1 MTVTYTLEE
10 LAIKT
15 QSKLVGNPS
24 YTISGVDELSHAT
37 SRDVSFLSNRKY
49 IPELK
54 TTQAGAICID
64 ECFSLLIENS
74 VGKNFLISHNP
85 SLAFQTIL
93 SLFISD
99 TNNQS
104 GFTGIHPTAVIHP
117 TAFIDSDV
125 HIGPYTVIDQ
135 NVTIGAH
142 TVIYPNVYIGSGT
155 KIGSNCTIHSGV
167 VIREKVLIG
176 DRVIL
181 QPGAIIGS
189 CGFGYFTCKDSIH
202 TKLEQL
208 GTVIIE
214 DDVEIGAGTTIDR
227 ARFKA
232 TYLKSGTKIDNLVQV
247 GHNVTLGENNLIVA
261 QAGIAGS
268 SKTGA
273 SVVIGGQVGIVGH
286 VAIADK
292 VAIGSQSG
300 IHKSVTEVGT
310 KLGGSPAISLSKWR
324 RNIIHFNKISDHI
337 HTIQQLEK
345 RILAL
350 EKNISNCELSK

>member
-1 MTVTYTLEE
+1 MAKTYTLGE

-15 QSKLVGNPS
+15 QSCLIGDSS
-24 YTISGVDELSHAT
+24 YIISGIDELSHAT
-37 SRDVSFLSNRKY
+37 KRDVSFLSNRKY
-49 IPELK
+49 IPLLK

-64 ECFSLLIENS
+64 KCFSALIEDS
-74 VGKNFLISHNP
+74 LGKNFLISQNP

-93 SLFISD
+93 TLFISD
-99 TNNQS
+99 ANNQS

-117 TAFIDSDV
+117 TAIIDRDV
-125 HIGPYTVIDQ
+125 TLGPYTVIDQ
-135 NVTIGAH
+135 NVSIGSQ
-142 TVIYPNVYIGSGT
+142 TTIYPNVYVGSGT
-155 KIGSNCTIHSGV
+155 KIGSNCIIHSGV
-167 VIREKVLIG
+167 VIREKIIIG
-176 DRVIL
+176 HRVIL

-189 CGFGYFTCKDSIH
+189 CGFGYFTQENASH

-232 TYLKSGTKIDNLVQV
+232 TYLKRGTKIDNLVQV

-268 SKTGA
+268 SKTGTN
-273 SVVIGGQVGIVGH
+273 VIIGGQVGIVGH
-286 VAIADK
+286 VEITDN
-292 VAIGSQSG
+292 VTIGSQSG
-300 IHKSVTEVGT
+300 IHKSVLEPGS
-310 KLGGSPAISLSKWR
+310 KLGGTPATKLSKWR

-345 RILAL
+345 KILDL
-350 EKNISNCELSK
+350 EKKISNCELSK